1 MKKKMGILLVML
13 LALFSL
19 SACSNEEKEKETEE
33 FNQTVEIV
41 ETNNQSLQTA
51 ISDLQALVDSEIPP
65 LDETT
70 LETANEA
77 ITEAESRIV
86 EIPEIPSKL
95 EEIQASTEEL
105 KAKTDCSE
113 IMETLSSANEALSN
127 SIRQMEQVTNPTEDF
142 VIERLTGLPNVVE
155 MAAVTEDND
164 PNGNLSKAGGYT
176 ACVYFSS
183 DLVNQDEVYGD
194 TVIDKG
200 TDGGGA
206 VEVYSSVED
215 ANTRNDYLA
224 SFDGA
229 GFLASGS
236 HSVVGTVVIRTSDN
250 LTATQ
255 QKEMEANIYNSLVE
269 LR

>member
-1 MKKKMGILLVML
+1 MTSPKKQVNDAGGTGEVMKFLKIIIRLFLLFLFISAFPPSFIKKQMWIW
-13 LALFSL
+13 
-19 SACSNEEKEKETEE
+19 N
-33 FNQTVEIV
+33 
-41 ETNNQSLQTA
+41 
-51 ISDLQALVDSEIPP
+51 
-65 LDETT
+65 
-70 LETANEA
+70 
-77 ITEAESRIV
+77 
-86 EIPEIPSKL
+86 
-95 EEIQASTEEL
+95 
-105 KAKTDCSE
+105 KAK
-113 IMETLSSANEALSN
+113 
-127 SIRQMEQVTNPTEDF
+127 QQV
-142 VIERLTGLPNVVE
+142 
-155 MAAVTEDND
+155 AAHRND